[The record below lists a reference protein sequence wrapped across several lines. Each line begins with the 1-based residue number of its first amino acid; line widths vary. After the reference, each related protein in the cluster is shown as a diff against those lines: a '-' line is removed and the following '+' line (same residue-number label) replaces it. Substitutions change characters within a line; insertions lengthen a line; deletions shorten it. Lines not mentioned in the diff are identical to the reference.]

1 MKRVTTL
8 AAITTAA
15 VLALSACGGEKQPGA
30 AAPAPA
36 PTEQK
41 SLLSAP
47 LGDPIQLAALTRE
60 STKKAKSSK
69 VTMESVAGTEKQT
82 VTGQGVYDGE
92 NTKFS
97 MSMDSD
103 GKKLD
108 VVFVDS
114 ALYFKLDAADKAEMK
129 TDKSYVKIS
138 ADGQDPISQL
148 LGKMMSKAIK
158 DSDPSRTLEQVSKA
172 GKITKSDQVELNG
185 EPTNHYVIEI
195 EVEKAIALVVGDIG
209 IPLPADVLKQ
219 LDAKLK
225 GKNVTIPT
233 ELWLNADQLPLQVVS
248 DQTAFVKAMGAPG
261 DGVAKTTV
269 KYTDWG
275 SPVNI
280 TAPPADQVGDLA
292 EMMKKAGGR

>member
-1 MKRVTTL
+1 ML

-15 VLALSACGGEKQPGA
+15 VLALSACGGEKQPNT
-30 AAPAPA
+30 AAPAPSEA
-36 PTEQK
+36 K
-41 SLLSAP
+41 SSLSSP

-69 VTMESVAGTEKQT
+69 VTMETVAGDQKNTAS
-82 VTGQGVYDGE
+82 GQGLYDGE
-92 NTKFS
+92 NSKLA
-97 MSMDSD
+97 MIMDSD

-108 VVFVDS
+108 MLFIDN
-114 ALYFKLDAADKAEMK
+114 ALFFKLDAADKAELK
-129 TDKSYVKIS
+129 TDKAYVKIS

-148 LGKMMSKAIK
+148 LGKMMSKAVK
-158 DSDPSRTLEQVSKA
+158 DSDPSRILEQVSKA

-185 EPTNHYVIEI
+185 AQTNHYVVEI
-195 EVEKAIALVVGDIG
+195 EAEKAIALIMGEIG
-209 IPLPADVLKQ
+209 IPLPAETLNQLK
-219 LDAKLK
+219 AKLA
-225 GKNVTIPT
+225 GKNVTILT
-233 ELWLNADQLPLQVVS
+233 ELWLNADQLPVQVVS

-275 SPVNI
+275 VPVDI
-280 TAPPADQVGDLA
+280 TAPPADQVGDMT

>member
-1 MKRVTTL
+1 MKRVTML
-8 AAITTAA
+8 AAVTTAA
-15 VLALSACGGEKQPGA
+15 VLALSACGGEKQSGA
-30 AAPAPA
+30 TAPVPSEA
-36 PTEQK
+36 K
-41 SLLSAP
+41 SSLSSP

-69 VTMESVAGTEKQT
+69 MTMEAVAGTEKNT
-82 VTGQGVYDGE
+82 ASGQGLYDGE
-92 NTKFS
+92 NSKLS
-97 MSMDSD
+97 MIMDAD

-108 VVFVDS
+108 MLFIDN
-114 ALYFKLDAADKAEMK
+114 ALFFKLDAEDKAELK
-129 TDKSYVKIS
+129 TDKAYAKIA

-148 LGKMMSKAIK
+148 LGKMMSKAVK
-158 DSDPSRTLEQVSKA
+158 DSDPSRILEQVSKA

-185 EPTNHYVIEI
+185 EQTNHYVIEI
-195 EVEKAIALVVGDIG
+195 EAEKAIALIMGDIG
-209 IPLPADVLKQ
+209 IPLPAEALKQ

-233 ELWLNADQLPLQVVS
+233 ELWLNADQLPVQVVS

-275 SPVNI
+275 VPVNI
-280 TAPPADQVGDLA
+280 TAPPADQVGDMA
-292 EMMKKAGGR
+292 EIMKKAGQ

>member
-47 LGDPIQLAALTRE
+47 LGDPIQLATLTRE
-60 STKKAKSSK
+60 STKKAKSFK
-69 VTMESVAGTEKQT
+69 MTLETVAGTEKEK
-82 VTGQGVYDGE
+82 VVGQGVYDGD
-92 NTKFS
+92 NPRFS
-97 MSMDSD
+97 MT
-103 GKKLD
+103 LD
-108 VVFVDS
+108 DVSQKAEVLWVDN
-114 ALYFKLDAADKAEMK
+114 AFFFKLDADDKAELK
-129 TDKSYVKIS
+129 TDKAYVKLS
-138 ADGQDPISQL
+138 ADGQDPISQV

-158 DSDPSRTLEQVSKA
+158 ESDPSRTLEQVSKA

-185 EPTNHYVIEI
+185 ELTNHYVIEI
-195 EVEKAIALVVGDIG
+195 EVEKVIALIVGEVG
-209 IPLPADVLKQ
+209 IPFPADVQQK

-248 DQTAFVKAMGAPG
+248 DQTAFMKAMGVPG
-261 DGVAKTTV
+261 DGVAKSTV

-280 TAPPADQVGDLA
+280 TAPPADQVGDLT
-292 EMMKKAGGR
+292 EIMKKAGR

>member
-1 MKRVTTL
+1 MKRVTML

-15 VLALSACGGEKQPGA
+15 VLALSACGGEKQPGT
-30 AAPAPA
+30 AAPAPSEA
-36 PTEQK
+36 K
-41 SLLSAP
+41 SSLSSP

-69 VTMESVAGTEKQT
+69 MTMETVAGAQKNTAS
-82 VTGQGVYDGE
+82 GQGLYDGE
-92 NTKFS
+92 NSKLS
-97 MSMDSD
+97 MIMDAD

-108 VVFVDS
+108 MLFIDN
-114 ALYFKLDAADKAEMK
+114 ALFFKLDAEDKAELK
-129 TDKSYVKIS
+129 TDKAYVKIA

-148 LGKMMSKAIK
+148 LGKMMSKAVK
-158 DSDPSRTLEQVSKA
+158 DSDPSRILEQVSKA

-185 EPTNHYVIEI
+185 EQTNHYVIEI
-195 EVEKAIALVVGDIG
+195 EAEKAIALIMGDIG
-209 IPLPADVLKQ
+209 IPLPAEALKQ

-233 ELWLNADQLPLQVVS
+233 ELWLNADQLPVQVVS

-275 SPVNI
+275 VPVNI
-280 TAPPADQVGDLA
+280 TAPPADQVGDMA
-292 EMMKKAGGR
+292 EIMKKAGQ

>member
-1 MKRVTTL
+1 ML
-8 AAITTAA
+8 AAVTTAA
-15 VLALSACGGEKQPGA
+15 VLALSACGGEKQSGA
-30 AAPAPA
+30 TAPVPSEA
-36 PTEQK
+36 K
-41 SLLSAP
+41 SSLSSP

-69 VTMESVAGTEKQT
+69 MTMEAVAGTEKNT
-82 VTGQGVYDGE
+82 ASGQGLYDGE
-92 NTKFS
+92 NSKLS
-97 MSMDSD
+97 MIMDAD

-108 VVFVDS
+108 MLFIDN
-114 ALYFKLDAADKAEMK
+114 ALFFKLDAEDKAELK
-129 TDKSYVKIS
+129 TDKAYAKIA

-148 LGKMMSKAIK
+148 LGKMMSKAVK
-158 DSDPSRTLEQVSKA
+158 DSDPSRILEQVSKA

-185 EPTNHYVIEI
+185 EQTNHYVIEI
-195 EVEKAIALVVGDIG
+195 EAEKAIALIMGDIG
-209 IPLPADVLKQ
+209 IPLPAEALKQ

-233 ELWLNADQLPLQVVS
+233 ELWLNADQLPVQVVS

-275 SPVNI
+275 VPVNI
-280 TAPPADQVGDLA
+280 TAPPADQVGDMA
-292 EMMKKAGGR
+292 EIMKKAGQ

>member
-1 MKRVTTL
+1 ML
-8 AAITTAA
+8 AAVTTAA
-15 VLALSACGGEKQPGA
+15 VLALSACGGEKQSGA
-30 AAPAPA
+30 TAPVPSEA
-36 PTEQK
+36 K
-41 SLLSAP
+41 SSLSSP

-69 VTMESVAGTEKQT
+69 MTMEAVSGTEKNT
-82 VTGQGVYDGE
+82 ASGQGLYDGE
-92 NTKFS
+92 NSKLS
-97 MSMDSD
+97 MIMDAD

-108 VVFVDS
+108 MLFIDN
-114 ALYFKLDAADKAEMK
+114 ALFFKLDAEDKAELK
-129 TDKSYVKIS
+129 TDKAYAKIA

-148 LGKMMSKAIK
+148 LGKMMSKAVK
-158 DSDPSRTLEQVSKA
+158 DSDPSRILEQVSKA

-185 EPTNHYVIEI
+185 EQTNHYVIEI
-195 EVEKAIALVVGDIG
+195 EAEKAIALIMGDIG
-209 IPLPADVLKQ
+209 IPLPAEALKQ

-233 ELWLNADQLPLQVVS
+233 ELWLNADQLPVQVVS

-275 SPVNI
+275 VPVNI
-280 TAPPADQVGDLA
+280 TAPPADQVGDMA
-292 EMMKKAGGR
+292 EIMKKAGQ

>member
-8 AAITTAA
+8 AAVATAA

-30 AAPAPA
+30 AAPAPS
-36 PTEQK
+36 EQK

-69 VTMESVAGTEKQT
+69 ISMETVAGAEKNT
-82 VTGQGVYDGE
+82 VTGQGVYDGD
-92 NTKFS
+92 NSKFS
-97 MSMDSD
+97 MTLDSE
-103 GKKLD
+103 GKKVD
-108 VVFVDS
+108 VLWVDN
-114 ALYFKLDAADKAEMK
+114 AFFFKLGADDKAELK
-129 TDKSYVKIS
+129 TDKAYVKIA

-148 LGKMMSKAIK
+148 LGKLMSKAVK
-158 DSDPSRTLEQVSKA
+158 ESDPSRTLEQVSKA

-185 EPTNHYVIEI
+185 ELTNHYLIEI
-195 EVEKAIALVVGDIG
+195 EVEKVIALIVGEVG
-209 IPLPADVLKQ
+209 VPFPADVQQKI
-219 LDAKLK
+219 DEKLK

-233 ELWLNADQLPLQVVS
+233 ELWLNADQLPVQVVS
-248 DQTAFVKAMGAPG
+248 DASAFVKAMGAPG

-280 TAPPADQVGDLA
+280 TAPPADQVGDLT
-292 EMMKKAGGR
+292 EIMKKAGGQ

>member
-1 MKRVTTL
+1 ML

-36 PTEQK
+36 PSEQK

-60 STKKAKSSK
+60 STKKAKSFK
-69 VTMESVAGTEKQT
+69 MTMESVAGTEKNT
-82 VTGQGVYDGE
+82 VTGQGVYDGD
-92 NTKFS
+92 NTEFS
-97 MSMDSD
+97 MVMDDVS
-103 GKKLD
+103 KKVEVL
-108 VVFVDS
+108 FVDN
-114 ALYFKLDAADKAEMK
+114 AFFFKLGADDKAELK
-129 TDKSYVKIS
+129 TDKAYVKIS

-148 LGKMMSKAIK
+148 LGKMMSKAVK

-185 EPTNHYVIEI
+185 QLTNHYVVEI
-195 EVEKAIALVVGDIG
+195 EAEKVIALIAGEAGV
-209 IPLPADVLKQ
+209 PFPADVQQKI
-219 LDAKLK
+219 DAKLK

-275 SPVNI
+275 SPVDI
-280 TAPPADQVGDLA
+280 TAPPADQVGDLT
-292 EMMKKAGGR
+292 EIMKKAGGQ

>member
-8 AAITTAA
+8 AAVTTAA

-36 PTEQK
+36 PSEQK

-47 LGDPIQLAALTRE
+47 LGDPIQLVALTRE
-60 STKKAKSSK
+60 STKKAKSFK
-69 VTMESVAGTEKQT
+69 MTMETVAGTEKNT
-82 VTGQGVYDGE
+82 VTGQGVHEGD

-97 MSMDSD
+97 MVMDDVS
-103 GKKLD
+103 KKVEVL
-108 VVFVDS
+108 FVDNTFF
-114 ALYFKLDAADKAEMK
+114 FKLGADDKAELK
-129 TDKSYVKIS
+129 TDKAYVKIS

-148 LGKMMSKAIK
+148 LGKMMSKAVK
-158 DSDPSRTLEQVSKA
+158 ESDPSRTLEQISKA

-185 EPTNHYVIEI
+185 ERTNHYLIEI
-195 EVEKAIALVVGDIG
+195 EVEKVIALIVGEVG
-209 IPLPADVLKQ
+209 VPFPADVQQK
-219 LDAKLK
+219 LDEKLK

-233 ELWLNADQLPLQVVS
+233 ELWLNADQLPVQVVS
-248 DQTAFVKAMGAPG
+248 DASAFVKAMGAPG

-275 SPVNI
+275 SPVNV
-280 TAPPADQVGDLA
+280 TAPPADQVGDLT
-292 EMMKKAGGR
+292 EIMKKAGGQ

>member
-1 MKRVTTL
+1 MKRVTML
-8 AAITTAA
+8 AAVTTAA
-15 VLALSACGGEKQPGA
+15 VLALSACGGEKQSGA
-30 AAPAPA
+30 TAPVPSEA
-36 PTEQK
+36 K
-41 SLLSAP
+41 SSLSSP

-69 VTMESVAGTEKQT
+69 MTMEAVSGTEKNT
-82 VTGQGVYDGE
+82 ASGQGLYDGE
-92 NTKFS
+92 NSKLS
-97 MSMDSD
+97 MIMDAD

-108 VVFVDS
+108 MLFIDN
-114 ALYFKLDAADKAEMK
+114 ALFFKLDAEDKAELK
-129 TDKSYVKIS
+129 TDKAYAKIA

-148 LGKMMSKAIK
+148 LGKMMSKAVK
-158 DSDPSRTLEQVSKA
+158 DSDPSRILEQVSKA

-185 EPTNHYVIEI
+185 EQTNHYVIEI
-195 EVEKAIALVVGDIG
+195 EAEKAIALIMGDIG
-209 IPLPADVLKQ
+209 IPLPAEALKQ

-233 ELWLNADQLPLQVVS
+233 ELWLNADQLPVQVVS

-275 SPVNI
+275 VPVNI
-280 TAPPADQVGDLA
+280 TAPPADQVGDMA
-292 EMMKKAGGR
+292 EIMKKAGQ

>member
-15 VLALSACGGEKQPGA
+15 VLALSACGGEKQPTA

-36 PTEQK
+36 PSEGK
-41 SLLSAP
+41 SLLSSP

-69 VTMESVAGTEKQT
+69 VTMESVAGTEKQSM
-82 VTGQGVYDGE
+82 TGQGLYDGE

-97 MSMDSD
+97 MTMDSD
-103 GKKLD
+103 GKKLEA
-108 VVFVDS
+108 VFVDN
-114 ALYFKLDAADKAEMK
+114 ALYFKLDASDQAEMK

-138 ADGQDPISQL
+138 ADGQDPLSQM
-148 LGKMMSKAIK
+148 LGKIMSKAIK

-185 EPTNHYVIEI
+185 ELTNHYVVEI
-195 EVEKAIALVVGDIG
+195 EVEKAIALIAGEVG
-209 IPLPADVLKQ
+209 IPLPPEVQKQ

-233 ELWLNADQLPLQVVS
+233 ELWLNADQLPVQVVS
-248 DQTAFVKAMGAPG
+248 DQTAFMKAMGVPG
-261 DGVAKTTV
+261 DGVAKSTV

-275 SPVNI
+275 SPVEV

-292 EMMKKAGGR
+292 EIMKKAGGR